1 MSFFPADGLFDF
13 GETGDFFLGDFG
25 TIFSLDSFNPFV
37 DSVVVG
43 FSLESLLSF
52 SELDVSG
59 LNSCFSS

>member
-25 TIFSLDSFNPFV
+25 TIFSLDSFV
-37 DSVVVG
+37 DSAEVG
-43 FSLESLLSF
+43 FSLDSLLSF